1 MSTQIITSNA
11 GQKYNRPPDLERK
24 KPLAVPAVGIL
35 SSLEPPRTDGAL
47 AGGRVYSDER
57 ERNQQQHLVTVSENG
72 HGPPVLT
79 EKEKKR
85 GFWNVREKD
94 KEKDREREQRERE
107 RETQL
112 RKERSEREQRDNR
125 VKEFVRR
132 DDDPQAE
139 LTRMI
144 GKSVLCSFSK
154 GRRHKI
160 ML

>member
-1 MSTQIITSNA
+1 MSTQTITTNA
-11 GQKYNRPPDLERK
+11 GQKYNRLPDLERK

-107 RETQL
+107 QRE
-112 RKERSEREQRDNR
+112 RDNR
-125 VKEFVRR
+125 VKDFVRR

-144 GKSVLCSFSK
+144 GKSVLF
-154 GRRHKI
+154 I
-160 ML
+160 F